1 MHYTVN
7 EFNISENTMAKSIN
21 IILLLF
27 VTMLSLGACS
37 NNHSPYNDPD
47 GQRERS
53 KDAQRELGRDSS
65 RY

>member
-1 MHYTVN
+1 
-7 EFNISENTMAKSIN
+7 MAKSIN

-37 NNHSPYNDPD
+37 SNPGPFNDPD

-53 KDAQRELGRDSS
+53 KDAQREMD

>member
-1 MHYTVN
+1 MRRT
-7 EFNISENTMAKSIN
+7 IN

-37 NNHSPYNDPD
+37 SNPSPYNDPD

-53 KDAQRELGRDSS
+53 KDAQREMSNDSS

>member
-1 MHYTVN
+1 MT
-7 EFNISENTMAKSIN
+7 KSIN

-27 VTMLSLGACS
+27 ITLLSLGACS
-37 NNHSPYNDPD
+37 SNPGSYNDPD

-53 KDAQRELGRDSS
+53 KDAQREMSRDSS